1 MNVVTP
7 LIFRQKPADGEKS
20 NKNKTNNNKNNNNK
34 NRRIQQGMNTF
45 MTDWMKVNLSKR
57 IHDDLIKNL
66 NREMGGPGW
75 MVEDRNKKAYG
86 KDG

>member
-1 MNVVTP
+1 MTDKTSRA
-7 LIFRQKPADGEKS
+7 ITT
-20 NKNKTNNNKNNNNK
+20 NKKQQNNNNNNNK
-34 NRRIQQGMNTF
+34 IRRIQQVMNTF
-45 MTDWMKVNLSKR
+45 MTDWTKLNLSKT

-66 NREMGGPGW
+66 NRQMGGTES